1 MRTIIIDDEKPAIKI
16 LTTFVLKIPF
26 LHLELA
32 TTNAFEGLE
41 LLNTQKIDLLLLDIE
56 MPDITGLELLK
67 SLDQKPMV
75 IFTTAY
81 ENYALQGYDLDIV
94 DYLVKPIPF
103 ERFLKGIN
111 KAHKL
116 YGLTNNTIEP
126 TKPDHLL
133 LKVEYKTIKIAF
145 DDILYIEGLK
155 DYVKVYTKQK
165 MFLTRLNLKGIEAKL
180 PPTDF
185 LRIHRSYIVS
195 LAKVTSFQK
204 SQLFIDNKD
213 LPVGNAYRNE
223 VVRKL
228 N

>member
-213 LPVGNAYRNE
+213 LPVGNAYRDE